1 MEDERKKENWDAL
14 AGQLGADLPES
25 PETPET
31 PEKRAQTEPAEASSQ
46 LPAEPLRPGP
56 SGWDSLAEE
65 FGIATP
71 EPAETPERPDMPAPD
86 EISETS
92 PSGPLAENPQPPN
105 PTVTSQAVSE
115 SPASVAEK
123 SVGKDTP
130 PASHENSSFGA
141 GISSPVDDWSSVAAD
156 LEPTPPALAETDGSE
171 SADPQLGHDQT
182 PTTEIPAAES
192 VAPPDQSFEPSDA
205 GANAEM
211 SHQSTDEATE
221 PPAAADEG
229 RTTSFWESIFGP
241 RQETPLPEGSPQE
254 TPMPEVAETT
264 TTQEQQVVS
273 DQAGKELLV
282 GDPTDRGREDAEADR
297 PRRRPRRRRS
307 RSDKSA
313 QPQSESPSP
322 KATDSRATE
331 AAYDSAYDSADD
343 SADDSVD
350 DSVDD
355 SGDDHADVSP
365 GEAGSKPRS
374 SKAKPPSHRNIP
386 AWEDAM
392 AFIVDGNLQARTER
406 GQTSPRA
413 GGRGRPRGR
422 RKKKS

>member
-1 MEDERKKENWDAL
+1 MEDESKKENWDTL
-14 AGQLGADLPES
+14 AGQLGADLPDS
-25 PETPET
+25 PETPEL
-31 PEKRAQTEPAEASSQ
+31 PEKRAQTEPAEASVQ

-71 EPAETPERPDMPAPD
+71 EPADMPEPDETP
-86 EISETS
+86 ETS
-92 PSGPLAENPQPPN
+92 PSESLAENPQPPN
-105 PTVTSQAVSE
+105 STVTSQSVSE

-123 SVGKDTP
+123 SVAKDTP
-130 PASHENSSFGA
+130 PAGADVASNEDSSFGA

-156 LEPTPPALAETDGSE
+156 LEPTPPALAETGSSE

-205 GANAEM
+205 GADAEM
-211 SHQSTDEATE
+211 PHQSTDEATE
-221 PPAAADEG
+221 PPPAADEG

-241 RQETPLPEGSPQE
+241 RQETPLPEGSPQD
-254 TPMPEVAETT
+254 TPTPEVVETT
-264 TTQEQQVVS
+264 TPQKKEVVS
-273 DQAGKELLV
+273 DQPGKEVLV
-282 GDPTDRGREDAEADR
+282 DDPTDRGRGDAEADR

-313 QPQSESPSP
+313 QPQSPSPPP

-331 AAYDSAYDSADD
+331 VADD
-343 SADDSVD
+343 SEDDSED
-350 DSVDD
+350 DRTV
-355 SGDDHADVSP
+355 VSP
-365 GEAGSKPRS
+365 GETDSKPRS

-392 AFIVDGNLQARTER
+392 AFIVDGNLQTRTER
-406 GQTSPRA
+406 QQTTPRA

>member
-1 MEDERKKENWDAL
+1 MEDESKKENWDTL
-14 AGQLGADLPES
+14 AGQLGADLPDS
-25 PETPET
+25 PETSEL
-31 PEKRAQTEPAEASSQ
+31 PEKRAQTEPAEASVQ
-46 LPAEPLRPGP
+46 LPAEPLQPGP

-71 EPAETPERPDMPAPD
+71 EPPDMPEPD
-86 EISETS
+86 ETPETS
-92 PSGPLAENPQPPN
+92 PSESLAENPQPPN
-105 PTVTSQAVSE
+105 PTVTSQAASE

-123 SVGKDTP
+123 SVAKDAP
-130 PASHENSSFGA
+130 PVGADVASNEDSSFGA
-141 GISSPVDDWSSVAAD
+141 GISSSVDDWSSVAAD
-156 LEPTPPALAETDGSE
+156 LEPTSPALAEADSSE
-171 SADPQLGHDQT
+171 SADPQLGHDQI
-182 PTTEIPAAES
+182 PTTEIPATESGES

-205 GANAEM
+205 GADAEM
-211 SHQSTDEATE
+211 PDQSTGEATE
-221 PPAAADEG
+221 PPPAADEG

-241 RQETPLPEGSPQE
+241 RQETPLPEESPQD
-254 TPMPEVAETT
+254 TPTPEVVETT
-264 TTQEQQVVS
+264 TTQKQEVVS
-273 DQAGKELLV
+273 DQPGKELPV
-282 GDPTDRGREDAEADR
+282 NDPADRGREDTEADR

-313 QPQSESPSP
+313 QPQSRSSSP

-331 AAYDSAYDSADD
+331 AADD
-343 SADDSVD
+343 SADDSE
-350 DSVDD
+350 
-355 SGDDHADVSP
+355 GDRTVVSP

-392 AFIVDGNLQARTER
+392 AFIVDGNLQTRTER
-406 GQTSPRA
+406 RQTTPRA